1 MIYYY
6 FMDLFNRQLADA
18 AVASVG
24 NVHDTTI
31 SIHCHTTGITEL
43 CHVGTSFLESSR
55 SWQTYDG
62 GHSGFI
68 VRLVGIN
75 TTDTAV
81 HTVSDVHLAIGC
93 ETYLSW
99 IVKLGIL

>member
-1 MIYYY
+1 
-6 FMDLFNRQLADA
+6 MDLFNRQLADA

-24 NVHDTTI
+24 NVHDAAI
-31 SIHCHTTGITEL
+31 SVHCHTTWIAEL
-43 CHVGTSFLESSR
+43 CHVWTSFLKPSR

-75 TTDTAV
+75 TAYTAV
-81 HTVSDVHLAIGC
+81 HAVSDVHLAIGS

-99 IVKLGIL
+99 IFELGIL